1 MREPCRQGGNY
12 FSETRL
18 GCSARSVVIRG
29 FRDRL
34 IAITKCLQ
42 HFGSIEICRR
52 GTSDE
57 RQLLIGSNRPRTC
70 FQHENVRKSHG
81 RVLWRYE
88 LKPPMILNSGV
99 PGAVSV

>member
-1 MREPCRQGGNY
+1 MASRDY
-12 FSETRL
+12 
-18 GCSARSVVIRG
+18 GCGELPAGRAVLRVLRG